1 MVDKLLKNGYCSQ
14 KCAIS
19 ARAEKAQASVSA
31 AGEKTLEIIDEVKKR
46 FIDELLTPFQ
56 SKLEEIRQQG
66 IDKQKRLEE
75 ARKSLENL
83 LIRKQDIEKQ
93 VETIQAMKWK
103 IHISKMTLPL

>member
-1 MVDKLLKNGYCSQ
+1 MFSHNDVANDAKNC
-14 KCAIS
+14 IS
-19 ARAEKAQASVSA
+19 KIKNTFEAEPY
-31 AGEKTLEIIDEVKKR
+31 LEGISSGKDRIIDEVKKR

-93 VETIQAMKWK
+93 VETIQAMK
-103 IHISKMTLPL
+103 